1 MPTILSYD
9 VAIVGCG
16 ISGLSAA
23 VAAQQHGAKV
33 AILERAPM
41 TERGGNTRYTES
53 FWRMKS
59 ETAVSD
65 DFIDRFGENAGGH
78 LDPEIVKDAARPYE
92 DWPGILKTL
101 NFTDP
106 ELISSFA
113 EQAGP
118 ALQWLKSFGV
128 SFDFLPN
135 YFISESTTRIA
146 PVGGGWALIEAL
158 AGYAEAH
165 SDDITFHYETTA
177 KFLLADDGGRV
188 VGLRAV
194 GAENRP
200 IDIHAKA
207 VVLACG
213 GFEGNPEML
222 SHYIGPNSQWV
233 RPIARGGYYNR
244 GEGIRMAL
252 DIGAAPSGDYG
263 SFHAQ
268 PVDPRSGAIEP
279 VVLSY
284 AYGILVNREGR
295 RFTDE
300 APSSVDATYEA
311 VTRIILQQP
320 EGLAY
325 AVHDARMDEVE
336 NWRKAIRSDQAPI
349 EAASLDALAD
359 AIGLDRER
367 FLATVAAYNAACPP
381 EDGRYDARRPDGIAT
396 SGIEPAKSH
405 WSRPIDKPPF
415 LAWPIMAACCFTFGG
430 LKVNTRAQVLNM
442 DGEIIPGLYAAGEVM
457 GIYYRTYTG
466 ATSVMR
472 GAVFGR
478 RAGTDAAT
486 RFVRPNVS

>member
-1 MPTILSYD
+1 MRGDAPMPTILSYD

-177 KFLLADDGGRV
+177 KFLLADDGGR
-188 VGLRAV
+188 
-194 GAENRP
+194 
-200 IDIHAKA
+200 K
-207 VVLACG
+207 
-213 GFEGNPEML
+213 
-222 SHYIGPNSQWV
+222 S
-233 RPIARGGYYNR
+233 
-244 GEGIRMAL
+244 
-252 DIGAAPSGDYG
+252 
-263 SFHAQ
+263 
-268 PVDPRSGAIEP
+268 
-279 VVLSY
+279 
-284 AYGILVNREGR
+284 
-295 RFTDE
+295 TDRH
-300 APSSVDATYEA
+300 
-311 VTRIILQQP
+311 TRQ
-320 EGLAY
+320 
-325 AVHDARMDEVE
+325 
-336 NWRKAIRSDQAPI
+336 
-349 EAASLDALAD
+349 
-359 AIGLDRER
+359 
-367 FLATVAAYNAACPP
+367 
-381 EDGRYDARRPDGIAT
+381 
-396 SGIEPAKSH
+396 
-405 WSRPIDKPPF
+405 
-415 LAWPIMAACCFTFGG
+415 
-430 LKVNTRAQVLNM
+430 
-442 DGEIIPGLYAAGEVM
+442 
-457 GIYYRTYTG
+457 
-466 ATSVMR
+466 
-472 GAVFGR
+472 GR
-478 RAGTDAAT
+478 RAGVRRVRGQSGNAEPLHRSKFPMGTSDRPRRLLQSGRRDSHGPRYWRGTQWRLRQLPRPARRPAFRRDRT
-486 RFVRPNVS
+486 RRAQLRLRHSGQSRGTSLYR